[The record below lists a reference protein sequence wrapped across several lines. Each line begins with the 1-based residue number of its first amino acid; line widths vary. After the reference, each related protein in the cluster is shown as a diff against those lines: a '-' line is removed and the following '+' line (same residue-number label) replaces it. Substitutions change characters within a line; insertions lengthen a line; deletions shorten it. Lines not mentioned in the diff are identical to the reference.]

1 MFHTFGFIVV
11 AGGFTFADARSSPI
25 PPGTGQIILP
35 GLMTGATGPG
45 VPVGGLFI
53 VGVAGPVMFPG
64 TLPV

>member
-1 MFHTFGFIVV
+1 MFKTFGFIVV

-25 PPGTGQIILP
+25 PPGTGQLIMP
-35 GLMTGATGPG
+35 GLMAGA
-45 VPVGGLFI
+45 VVGGPLFI